1 MFLNTNTL
9 FINQL
14 RNQAIIRQRI
24 LLKTNG
30 NQFLKNNLMINNNN
44 KSYCLNG
51 GQNMTR
57 IWDSIKDKLNEKLL
71 IFSGLLGEQFNIYMA
86 LRIRRMTQICG
97 LYNRIYSENTIHK
110 LMSQLII
117 RMRSRA
123 LTLIKKN
130 YNKKSKNS
138 IKYML
143 SAVCGLFCWDKDR
156 ITDKDLNQSIQEF
169 VSLERVSINRQF
181 NDNSSKNCSFSV
193 SAESNA
199 NNNNNERND
208 CQEMDGKSNN
218 SMDTEWE
225 AVIIR
230 EDIRVWRKVVK
241 NTSLYQYKGLNH

>member
-9 FINQL
+9 LINQL

-30 NQFLKNNLMINNNN
+30 NQFINNNN
-44 KSYCLNG
+44 NYYYCLNG
-51 GQNMTR
+51 GQNMSR

-97 LYNRIYSENTIHK
+97 LYNRIYSEKTIHK

-138 IKYML
+138 FKYML

-169 VSLERVSINRQF
+169 VSLERVSISRQF
-181 NDNSSKNCSFSV
+181 IDNSSKNCSFSV

-199 NNNNNERND
+199 NNNNNNNNECKD
-208 CQEMDGKSNN
+208 CQEIDEKPNN

-230 EDIRVWRKVVK
+230 EDLRVWRKGVK
-241 NTSLYQYKGLNH
+241 NTSLYQYKGFNH